1 MQPPMGALA
10 LDDSQIGK
18 RAEPRTNVAVMAS
31 MAAAS
36 ASGSVMIC
44 NLSTRGGMIEAEW
57 LPGVGERVELRRGEM
72 LVVGQVVWRDLR
84 KAGLKFDSRINVSD
98 WLPTSHS
105 GQQAV
110 DKIFQ
115 QLKAGI
121 DQSPLLQVKCA
132 SAPPV
137 EADELERTA
146 DSLEALADTLAADAE
161 VIARHSTHLQ
171 TLDIA
176 TQILRKLA
184 AAG

>member
-1 MQPPMGALA
+1 MQAPMGALA

-31 MAAAS
+31 MAALS

-44 NLSTRGGMIEAEW
+44 NLSTRGAMIEGER

-72 LVVGQVVWRDLR
+72 LVVGRVVWRDLR
-84 KAGLKFDSRINVSD
+84 KAGLQFDDLIEVAD
-98 WLPTSHS
+98 WLPTTHS

-110 DKIFQ
+110 DKLFQ

-121 DQSPLLQVKCA
+121 DQSPAPRIKPA
-132 SAPPV
+132 SAPLV

-161 VIARHSTHLQ
+161 VIARHSTQLQ

-176 TQILRKLA
+176 TQVLRKLA